1 MLHPVPTNSSVK
13 ASACAELRTNLGKK
27 KIPNI
32 ALLQFHL
39 NVTSRSV
46 SLLLQGT
53 ECSIRFGDLDIIYS
67 ITSVVALPSIFLL
80 QSPTLSA
87 LDTFIAASS
96 EMWALS
102 WSEYT
107 VGSLAQTAQNAV
119 D

>member
-1 MLHPVPTNSSVK
+1 M
-13 ASACAELRTNLGKK
+13 
-27 KIPNI
+27 
-32 ALLQFHL
+32 
-39 NVTSRSV
+39 

-107 VGSLAQTAQNAV
+107 VASLAQTAQNAV